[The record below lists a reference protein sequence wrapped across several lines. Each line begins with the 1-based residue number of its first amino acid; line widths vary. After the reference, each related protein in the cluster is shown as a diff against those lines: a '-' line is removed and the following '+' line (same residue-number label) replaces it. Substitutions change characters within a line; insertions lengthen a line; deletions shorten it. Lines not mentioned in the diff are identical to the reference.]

1 MNLKIASFR
10 TNSDFEITQIK
21 IIIIFILILIS
32 YFLFVIYLKIIT
44 LGSSL
49 SLKGEDKHVQQ
60 PGHRCTCG
68 KYFWQGSTSFNVEV
82 HLVDIMNIL
91 WLD

>member
-1 MNLKIASFR
+1 MF
-10 TNSDFEITQIK
+10 
-21 IIIIFILILIS
+21 
-32 YFLFVIYLKIIT
+32 
-44 LGSSL
+44 SSL
-49 SLKGEDKHVQQ
+49 VIGVPDENIV
-60 PGHRCTCG
+60 GHRCTCG